1 MLTLAISI
9 GCSVAVSVLLKLVRR
24 YELHAGQAI
33 AVNYLV
39 ATALCLLMLPPSAQQ
54 LLPQGVGAWLTL
66 ALLGLLL
73 PTVFLAMAAS
83 IRHTGIVL
91 SDAAQRLSLFLPL
104 MASFLLFGETPV
116 PTTLAG
122 VGVALAA
129 LCCLLFKPRDRE
141 PRQHGRGILA
151 NAGVALLLAVWAGY
165 GAIDILFKQLAKSGT
180 AFPAGLL
187 IAFSLAGLVMFAG
200 LFATRTTW
208 RPRNLAAGL
217 ILGLLNFSNIYFYIR
232 AHQSFPAN
240 PALVFTAMNLG
251 VIALGTLAGMAFFK
265 EKPSGPNLAGVAL
278 AAAAILILLQ
288 PQFSH

>member
-9 GCSVAVSVLLKLVRR
+9 ACSVAVSILLKLVRR

-33 AVNYLV
+33 AVNYVV
-39 ATALCLLMLPPSAQQ
+39 AATLCLLLLPPSAQQ
-54 LLPQGVGAWLTL
+54 MPQGAAAWLTL
-66 ALLGLLL
+66 VLLGVLL

-116 PTTLAG
+116 PATLAG
-122 VGVALAA
+122 VAVALAA
-129 LCCLLFKPRDRE
+129 LCCLLVKPRRRE
-141 PRQHGRGILA
+141 PRQNGQAVLA
-151 NAGVALLLAVWAGY
+151 SAGAALLLAVWTGY

-180 AFPAGLL
+180 AFPSGLL
-187 IAFSLAGLVMFAG
+187 IAFTLAGLVMFAG
-200 LFATRTTW
+200 LCAARTAW

-217 ILGLLNFSNIYFYIR
+217 VLGLLNFSNIYFYIR

-265 EKPSGPNLAGVAL
+265 EKPSLPNLAGVAL